1 MSRLR
6 FFLAKMQA
14 MPQRDDNRTPH
25 NHPEADD
32 SNALNRSFSPADTFQ
47 PAAASAST
55 AAPGLRF
62 YADLL
67 CGGAG
72 SLFACVDFTRSAAEA
87 PSSESP

>member
-32 SNALNRSFSPADTFQ
+32 SNALKRQFLACRYLPAGRGECFDRG
-47 PAAASAST
+47 PGSAI
-55 AAPGLRF
+55 
-62 YADLL
+62 L
-67 CGGAG
+67 CG
-72 SLFACVDFTRSAAEA
+72 
-87 PSSESP
+87 SPLRRRRLTLRLR